1 MTVLTQTHTFTLAV
15 YGSPYA
21 SMAHTHALK
30 FSSALL
36 TQGHTITRI
45 FFYREGVYAALNARV
60 APQDEGDVTAQW
72 QALQSEYD
80 LSLHVCI
87 ANALKRG
94 IVDQSEA
101 ERYDKSG
108 ATIAA
113 GFELV
118 GLGQLIDGMLTSD
131 RYIEFPA

>member
-1 MTVLTQTHTFTLAV
+1 MADLTHSHSFTIAV

-36 TQGHTITRI
+36 AKGHTITRV
-45 FFYREGVYAALNARV
+45 FFYREGVYVALNARV
-60 APQDEGDVTAQW
+60 APQDEDDVTAQW
-72 QALQSEYD
+72 LALQSEYD
-80 LSLHVCI
+80 LSLNVCI

-101 ERYDKSG
+101 DRYEKSA
-108 ATIAA
+108 ATIAT

-131 RYIEFPA
+131 RYVEFPA